1 VKLIVL
7 LGVAACGRVGFD
19 PITNGNPLGGG
30 DAASSTGGDA
40 HPIDAGP
47 AGGSAMPDAQRFA
60 CANALNLQL
69 AARLTTSTCVGG
81 DHVDGCGPPS
91 TQEVVFEFVAPASDG
106 YQFQAYDTG
115 TTNISNSTT
124 TLDATCTVADQPSC
138 SGVLGLTLNQGDVLY
153 LVVEAASGGCTTI
166 DFLATAN

>member
-7 LGVAACGRVGFD
+7 LAVAACGRIGFD
-19 PITNGNPLGGG
+19 PITGETGG

-40 HPIDAGP
+40 RPGD
-47 AGGSAMPDAQRFA
+47 GGSGSSGNPTDAQPLA
-60 CANALNLQL
+60 CAKALNVQL

-81 DHVDGCGPPS
+81 DHLDGCGPPS

-115 TTNISNSTT
+115 TNNISNSTT
-124 TLDATCTVADQPSC
+124 TIDASCTVADQQSC

-153 LVVEAASGGCTTI
+153 LIVEAASGGCTTI
-166 DFLATAN
+166 DFLVTAN